1 MRERNS
7 IVAQRLLN
15 LCRNAHVIEGGWAAV
30 NRVLMDEADDAV
42 IEAGLKLPN
51 GWRMAKHIQNL
62 RSGKTPM
69 DTIERELIPY
79 GGAMEVAVMAAKISG
94 EDFEELKA
102 ALMDFQPTQE
112 DLDKIKSLTFVKSFG
127 ENWLSGVRGALVN
140 MSELSEKWQQVY
152 QAARAYELWNRAHAI
167 MTPPVSERAQ
177 AEVQAELSEY
187 ETYLPMFGDDG
198 KKLLSRLRAFVSSI

>member
-1 MRERNS
+1 
-7 IVAQRLLN
+7 
-15 LCRNAHVIEGGWAAV
+15 
-30 NRVLMDEADDAV
+30 MDEADDAV